1 MQTCLSPMLQMLRM
15 LRSPRTVAGCRGLLS
30 SATIRLAEA
39 SGAYSNAQLAYMRA
53 SSASIDAR
61 DVAWH
66 RAITQLVNVTAS
78 ERDFNNHI
86 MHALD
91 YEKSSK

>member
-39 SGAYSNAQLAYMRA
+39 SGAYSPEQLAYMRHCENF
-53 SSASIDAR
+53 S
-61 DVAWH
+61 
-66 RAITQLVNVTAS
+66 
-78 ERDFNNHI
+78 
-86 MHALD
+86 
-91 YEKSSK
+91 

>member
-1 MQTCLSPMLQMLRM
+1 M

-30 SATIRLAEA
+30 TATLRLAEA
-39 SGAYSNAQLAYMRA
+39 SGAYTPAQLAYMRA
-53 SSASIDAR
+53 SSASTDAR

-66 RAITQLVNVTAS
+66 RAIAHLFNVSAS
-78 ERDFNNHI
+78 EREFNNHI

-91 YEKSSK
+91 YEKNSK

>member
-1 MQTCLSPMLQMLRM
+1 MLQMLRM

-30 SATIRLAEA
+30 AATIRLAEA
-39 SGAYSNAQLAYMRA
+39 SGAYSPAQLAYMRA

-66 RAITQLVNVTAS
+66 RSITQLVNVSAS

-86 MHALD
+86 MHVLD
-91 YEKSSK
+91 YEKHSK

>member
-1 MQTCLSPMLQMLRM
+1 MLQMLRM

-39 SGAYSNAQLAYMRA
+39 SGAYSPAQLAYMRA
-53 SSASIDAR
+53 SSASVDAR

-66 RAITQLVNVTAS
+66 RCITHLVNATGS